1 MQQLRSKVQPT
12 RNSETTSKAL
22 QCTTNQSSCDRWQK
36 KKAIKEENNVDD
48 VGEEELQLDQIK
60 VRFKRRCR
68 NVEDKIH
75 KQRP

>member
-1 MQQLRSKVQPT
+1 MQQLRSKVQST
-12 RNSETTSKAL
+12 RKPKTTPKAL
-22 QCTTNQSSCDRWQK
+22 QCTTNQFSCDRWQK